1 MEQNYKQRGEGE
13 GRDREIERQRQT
25 EAETD
30 THTET
35 ETEREREKN
44 PCGILRQ
51 YTDDRCLD
59 NKIIIIKIKK
69 ILFANVRKEARFE
82 NAH

>member
-1 MEQNYKQRGEGE
+1 MEQNYKQRREGE

-59 NKIIIIKIKK
+59 NKIIIK
-69 ILFANVRKEARFE
+69 ILFPNVRKEARFE
-82 NAH
+82 NAR